1 MHIYLYYY
9 CSNWN
14 VRWCCAE
21 AFPVGADLVGF
32 CVLRFNISIPIRR
45 RLFLNILWIVETVS
59 FIFMSTE
66 NQCVPTFGRKEKD
79 HLYTVTQSYLS
90 LWFFTFQLRFGPL
103 IFSATFY
110 LDTYGSGTHKYEN
123 GKRVHV
129 CDRVYLSLSLCVW
142 VWVHI
147 AVDKH
152 LEWND
157 DNNRKEK
164 RREKRERKSAHLCK
178 CVKNDHC
185 FHITQYVH

>member
-1 MHIYLYYY
+1 MHPHVFILTTVNLNQFSTNRIQFYWNNIYKNRAHTRNAMENSEHTHTHYWIYVHFQIQHVCMHIYLYYY

-103 IFSATFY
+103 IFFRYILFGY
-110 LDTYGSGTHKYEN
+110 LRFRY
-123 GKRVHV
+123 
-129 CDRVYLSLSLCVW
+129 
-142 VWVHI
+142 
-147 AVDKH
+147 
-152 LEWND
+152 
-157 DNNRKEK
+157 
-164 RREKRERKSAHLCK
+164 
-178 CVKNDHC
+178 
-185 FHITQYVH
+185 TQIWKW